1 MNYKFSEGDLKRI
14 TKLPAWIQAL
24 KDKYPVSVVNTADTW
39 EEQPLLEDY
48 IPKEVEIFYGDDVD
62 DSDLFIRDGKLYSFS
77 LREPV
82 NANVIQVL
90 IDGNWAYIQVEGR
103 IFLDRLG
110 GVILPEVVVNP
121 EAILHSVLK
130 SNLQNN

>member
-1 MNYKFSEGDLKRI
+1 MAYEFSESDLQRI
-14 TKLPAWIQAL
+14 IKLPAWIQAL

-39 EEQPLLEDY
+39 EEQPLPEDY

-82 NANVIQVL
+82 DSNVIQVL
-90 IDGNWAYIQVEGR
+90 IDGNWAYIQVENC
-103 IFLDRLG
+103 IILDRLG

-121 EAILHSVLK
+121 EAIVNSVIKL
-130 SNLQNN
+130 NLQNN

>member
-1 MNYKFSEGDLKRI
+1 MTYEFSECDLQRI
-14 TKLPAWIQAL
+14 IKLPTWIQEL

-39 EEQPLLEDY
+39 EQQPLLVDY
-48 IPKEVEIFYGDDVD
+48 IPREIEVFYGDDVD

-82 NANVIQVL
+82 DANVIQVL
-90 IDGNWAYIQVEGR
+90 IDGNWAYIQVEGQ
-103 IFLDRLG
+103 IVLDRLG

>member
-1 MNYKFSEGDLKRI
+1 MAYEFSECDLQRI
-14 TKLPAWIQAL
+14 TKLPAWIQEL
-24 KDKYPVSVVNTADTW
+24 KDKYPISVVNTADTW
-39 EEQPLLEDY
+39 EQQPLPEDY
-48 IPKEVEIFYGDDVD
+48 IPKEVEIFYGDDVE

-82 NANVIQVL
+82 DANVIQVL

-103 IFLDRLG
+103 IVLDRLG
-110 GVILPEVVVNP
+110 GVILPELVVNP
-121 EAILHSVLK
+121 EAILPSVLK

>member
-1 MNYKFSEGDLKRI
+1 MAYEFSESDLQRI
-14 TKLPAWIQAL
+14 IKLPAWIQTL

-39 EEQPLLEDY
+39 EEQPLPEDY

-62 DSDLFIRDGKLYSFS
+62 DSDLFIRDGKLYFFS

-82 NANVIQVL
+82 DANVIQVL
-90 IDGNWAYIQVEGR
+90 IDGNWAYIQVECR
-103 IFLDRLG
+103 VILDRLG
-110 GVILPEVVVNP
+110 GVILPDVVVNP
-121 EAILHSVLK
+121 EAILHSVIK